1 MAYIPPQKRN
11 QMNKS
16 SNNKSSNNKSLN
28 NKSSTIMTKNDF
40 PQLAQPKPMKESK
53 LDFKKLFKNVEIKRK
68 KRENRI
74 KRGWVKLTKEG
85 LIDSL
90 TQEERK
96 EDDELIEQYII
107 QYNMDKLVECW
118 DNHTEMRL
126 ERDGYLS
133 DYSVDPPS
141 EEEEELE
148 EEEVEDLEEDL
159 EEEEIFDYD
168 SKWFTS

>member
-11 QMNKS
+11 QMTNK
-16 SNNKSSNNKSLN
+16 SNNKSNHKSNHKSN
-28 NKSSTIMTKNDF
+28 TTIMTKSDF
-40 PQLAQPKPMKESK
+40 PQLAQPKPIKESK

-74 KRGWVKLTKEG
+74 KRGWIKLTKEG

-90 TQEERK
+90 TPEERK
-96 EDDELIEQYII
+96 QDDEYNEHYTI

-118 DNHTEMRL
+118 ENHTQMRL

-133 DYSVDPPS
+133 DYSVDSPS
-141 EEEEELE
+141 EEEEEESEEEEEFEEELE
-148 EEEVEDLEEDL
+148 EEE
-159 EEEEIFDYD
+159 ICDYD